1 MKKIRKILAVA
12 ICFALLFNTVV
23 FASDKEVKVQDT
35 KDIYSNELEETVTV
49 NGAEYIYKYSY
60 TSTGNRMISVENV
73 CTHELDIIEYDEN
86 TSTMSVNGE
95 ETSSYVAISDMETIP
110 ETAGPYSNYTDLGTT
125 SKKISWGAST
135 TAAALA
141 AIIAVTVGGV
151 SAAAVIAK
159 IGSAALGV
167 IAVQVQ
173 YGVVRTH
180 VYAMYAGSVTNYKY
194 VWSFTPAGGSKYG
207 DYISYVT
214 V

>member
-95 ETSSYVAISDMETIP
+95 ETSTYVAISDMETIP
-110 ETAGPYSNYTDLGTT
+110 ETAGPYSNYTDLGTK
-125 SKKISWGAST
+125 SKKI
-135 TAAALA
+135 
-141 AIIAVTVGGV
+141 
-151 SAAAVIAK
+151 
-159 IGSAALGV
+159 
-167 IAVQVQ
+167 
-173 YGVVRTH
+173 
-180 VYAMYAGSVTNYKY
+180 
-194 VWSFTPAGGSKYG
+194 
-207 DYISYVT
+207 
-214 V
+214 